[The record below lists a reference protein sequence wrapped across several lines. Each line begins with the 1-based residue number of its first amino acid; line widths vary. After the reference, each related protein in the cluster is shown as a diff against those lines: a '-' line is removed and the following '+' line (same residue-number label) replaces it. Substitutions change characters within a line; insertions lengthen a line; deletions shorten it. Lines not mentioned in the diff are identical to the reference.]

1 MKNFFDYTDEK
12 ITEKAFMQGLV
23 MSVVGI
29 LICIVS
35 LCSITYAWFSGTVS
49 SGNNVLKS
57 GSFDLTI
64 EAVDSTTK
72 VDLTETNGVWSG
84 TFSPGET
91 YKVTLNVTDTST
103 VKGYCAITANDG
115 QTYINTEVMK
125 YIADGESAGLSE
137 GTAENYKKSITFTL
151 TVTKE
156 TTIKFSP
163 RWGIPAN
170 SNSSTVINNDCTVT
184 VNTDSTVTVTPKTT

>member
-1 MKNFFDYTDEK
+1 MKNFLDYTDEK
-12 ITEKAFMQGLV
+12 ITEKAFMQSLV
-23 MSVVGI
+23 VSVVGI

-57 GSFDLTI
+57 GSFDLKIT
-64 EAVDSTTK
+64 AKDDTPTPL
-72 VDLTETNGVWSG
+72 DLTKTNGVWSG
-84 TFSPGET
+84 MFLPGKT
-91 YKVTLNVTDTST
+91 YTVTLSVTDTST
-103 VKGYCAITANDG
+103 VKGYCAIITKDET
-115 QTYINTEVMK
+115 TYINTEVMK

-137 GTAENYKKSITFTL
+137 GTAENYKKTITFTL
-151 TVTKE
+151 TVTEE

-170 SNSSTVINNDCTVT
+170 SEGSTVITDGCKVSVGADGAVT
-184 VNTDSTVTVTPKTT
+184 KIEP